1 MAISISNVK
10 NIAGSA
16 LETIRANPITTVG
29 AVTGT
34 TALVGGGL
42 VLANVKRRKTRTTR
56 KRKARTRRGRSRD
69 RKFISKQKHEK
80 AYVRRK
86 KKAGKKITRKRY
98 KTKSPTSRKGKKVYY
113 ARKTGQPYI
122 KLASGKAKFIKGKRR
137 KR

>member
-1 MAISISNVK
+1 MAISISNVRQ
-10 NIAGSA
+10 IAGQA
-16 LETIRANPITTVG
+16 LETIRANPITTIG
-29 AVTGT
+29 AVAGT

-42 VLANVKRRKTRTTR
+42 VLAKSSRR
-56 KRKARTRRGRSRD
+56 KRKTKSKKKKRTSRGRSRD
-69 RKFISKQKHEK
+69 RRFISKQKHER

-86 KKAGKKITRKRY
+86 RKAGKKITRKRY
-98 KTKSPTSRKGKKVYY
+98 KTSKKKSGRKIYY